1 MIVLCLFLHSVLP
14 FWQDIFM
21 LCTSYG
27 VFFVDFVN
35 ISCIFII
42 LKSNYFAVYFRYAD
56 VFLLKNKPHMGF
68 GLRNNSATIRI
79 NKPQKAHNRHSF
91 RLCAFLFLQGCFL
104 QSIEVCKSFT
114 AHKVINS
121 KQYSLPLVILI
132 YSVFS
137 GYPNYWH
144 WAFFSCYLF
153 WQNLCP
159 LLHLLLLQ

>member
-1 MIVLCLFLHSVLP
+1 
-14 FWQDIFM
+14 M

-79 NKPQKAHNRHSF
+79 NKPQKAHNRHCF

-121 KQYSLPLVILI
+121 KPVLAATCNSHIFCFFELPQLLTLSLFQLLSILTKPLPFIAPAVVTIIKAFGSTFLIPEVIL
-132 YSVFS
+132 
-137 GYPNYWH
+137 
-144 WAFFSCYLF
+144 
-153 WQNLCP
+153 
-159 LLHLLLLQ
+159 